1 MAHWRT
7 MALVLLFGLAGAG
20 AVPATGTEGIRIGL
34 TPVFLDDQA
43 SFLKH
48 WQAYLGRQLGVPVTF
63 VQRQTYR
70 EISELL
76 LEGRLDAAWTC
87 GFPFVRHA
95 DDFRLL
101 AVPLFQGAPY
111 YRSYLIV
118 PERDRD
124 TTGWRDLKGAVFA
137 YSDPDSN
144 SGWLVPQVRLRELGH
159 QPRRYFGR
167 SFFTWSH
174 RNVVQAVADG
184 LAEAGAVDGYV
195 WETLARVAPE
205 LQARTRVVARSE
217 RFGFPPLV
225 APKVLEP
232 ARFQRLRQAL
242 LGMADS
248 EEGRRLLERLNLDGF
263 VPGDPFWYQGIAAN
277 WRALEDADELAR
289 TQ

>member
-1 MAHWRT
+1 MAHWRA

-43 SFLKH
+43 SFLKR
-48 WQAYLGRQLGVPVTF
+48 WQAYLGQRLGVPVTF

-95 DDFRLL
+95 GELRLL
-101 AVPLFQGAPY
+101 AVPLFQGAPF

-118 PERDRD
+118 PDRDRATD
-124 TTGWRDLKGAVFA
+124 GWRDLEGAVFA

-144 SGWLVPQVRLRELGH
+144 SGWLVPQVRLRELGL
-159 QPRRYFGR
+159 QPRRHFGR

-184 LAEAGAVDGYV
+184 LADAGAVDGYV
-195 WETLARVAPE
+195 WETLGRVAPE

-225 APKVLEP
+225 ALRALEP
-232 ARFQRLRQAL
+232 ARFQRLREAL
-242 LGMADS
+242 LGMAET

-263 VPGDPFWYQGIAAN
+263 VPGEPGWYQGIAAH
-277 WRALEDADELAR
+277 WQELEKGDDLAR
-289 TQ
+289 SQ